1 MSAHFNRLFETSLSP
16 GASASKQTMQHLVM
30 ATVECSLDNNNKKI
44 TVKFTVSRARLGVF
58 LSVHLYSLA
67 EIQNAS
73 QKKEKK
79 NEVQTKLASGL
90 RRSMC
95 GSILSHTTHYNLE
108 MLVFSIG
115 TYCLQL
121 CLLNRVSTSFSNGGK
136 AQNLDKSFFFFTW
149 EILQ

>member
-73 QKKEKK
+73 QKKGEEERGANKISEWVATI
-79 NEVQTKLASGL
+79 NVWQHFISYNALQSGNVGFQHWNL
-90 RRSMC
+90 LFAAVFVKPSQCVFFKRRQSAKPRQ
-95 GSILSHTTHYNLE
+95 
-108 MLVFSIG
+108 V
-115 TYCLQL
+115 
-121 CLLNRVSTSFSNGGK
+121 
-136 AQNLDKSFFFFTW
+136 FFFFTW